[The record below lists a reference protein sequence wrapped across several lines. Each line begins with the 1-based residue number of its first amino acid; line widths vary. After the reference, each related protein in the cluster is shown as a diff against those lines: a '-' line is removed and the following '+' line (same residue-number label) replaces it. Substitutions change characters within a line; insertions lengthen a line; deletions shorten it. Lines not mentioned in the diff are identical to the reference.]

1 MGASNDLYYYVIYYL
16 QSCQIS
22 WSRCSNGARKD
33 SNRAR
38 FRHAPNCH
46 APPRPSLL
54 SFSTFLESWASK
66 ISFLSLCSLL
76 CGSNVSVQKEVNQK
90 KGRKGKG
97 AGAGA
102 GDGDDDD
109 DEQEKEEGEQERRAK
124 DGQSS
129 PGEFL
134 PHLPASANRQTE
146 SGQGGKERGGGRGER
161 SRLSGTTGEE
171 EVRHSPLPPSLHRPS
186 TPLRGGGELLLTVLL
201 LLGMLM
207 GKERRKGGRKEDI
220 SRISERRPRQLN
232 AGGRGRREK
241 KSSV

>member
-1 MGASNDLYYYVIYYL
+1 M
-16 QSCQIS
+16 
-22 WSRCSNGARKD
+22 
-33 SNRAR
+33 
-38 FRHAPNCH
+38 
-46 APPRPSLL
+46 
-54 SFSTFLESWASK
+54 
-66 ISFLSLCSLL
+66 
-76 CGSNVSVQKEVNQK
+76 QKEVNQK

-102 GDGDDDD
+102 GDGDD

-171 EVRHSPLPPSLHRPS
+171 EVRHSPLPPSLPPS
-186 TPLRGGGELLLTVLL
+186 SVDASERRRRAAADCPAVAGDVDGE
-201 LLGMLM
+201 
-207 GKERRKGGRKEDI
+207 GKEEGRKE
-220 SRISERRPRQLN
+220 
-232 AGGRGRREK
+232 GRHFAN
-241 KSSV
+241 